1 MTDNDYIVHRI
12 PKRDGSIRILH
23 EPKPAL
29 KLKQKQIQRYLQ
41 ARGLKGS
48 YCAHGFIPGRSAVT
62 HAKNHLHKRIIVK
75 CDIEDFFGSTT
86 RNMVSKA
93 LANCGLDKDT
103 ISDICNICMLNNALP
118 QGAPTSPLLSNLA
131 FLDLDKRLAGLAKKF
146 SASYSRYADDMCF
159 SSNDPQLNTIL
170 PQVKYVVENCGY
182 KLKASKTR
190 VLRRNR
196 SQIVTGVVV
205 NQKLNVPRE
214 LKHNTRARLFK
225 LKQSLLA
232 GKAFDETEFT
242 KLRGL
247 VAYFQ
252 AVSVE
257 TSCKFRA
264 AVREI
269 EALLAMSSRLSVTQ
283 TR

>member
-1 MTDNDYIVHRI
+1 MTDSDYIIHKI
-12 PKRDGSIRILH
+12 PKRDGTMRILH

-29 KLKQKQIQRYLQ
+29 KLRQRQIRRYLQ

-62 HAKNHLHKRIIVK
+62 HAKNHLHKRVIIK

-86 RNMVSKA
+86 RSMVSRA
-93 LANCGLDKDT
+93 LTNCSLDKDAVK
-103 ISDICNICMLNNALP
+103 DICDICMLNNALP

-131 FLDLDKRLAGLAKKF
+131 FLDLDKRLSGLAKKF
-146 SASYSRYADDMCF
+146 KATYSRYADDMCF
-159 SSNDPQLNTIL
+159 SGNDPQLNAIL

-182 KLKASKTR
+182 KLKDSKTR
-190 VLRRNR
+190 VLRHNR

-205 NQKLNVPRE
+205 NQKLNVPRG

-225 LKQSLLA
+225 LKQSLLT
-232 GKAFDETEFT
+232 GQAFDETEFT
-242 KLRGL
+242 RLCGL

-252 AVSVE
+252 AVSSE
-257 TSCKFRA
+257 TASRFRA

-269 EALLAMSSRLSVTQ
+269 EALLAMSSRLAASKP
-283 TR
+283 

>member
-1 MTDNDYIVHRI
+1 MTGSDYIIHKI
-12 PKRDGSIRILH
+12 PKRDGSMRILH

-29 KLKQKQIQRYLQ
+29 KLKQRQIRRYLQ

-62 HAKNHLHKRIIVK
+62 HAKNHLHKRVIIK

-86 RNMVSKA
+86 RSMVSRA
-93 LANCGLDKDT
+93 LTNSSLDKET
-103 ISDICNICMLNNALP
+103 VKDICDICMLNNALP

-131 FLDLDKRLAGLAKKF
+131 FLDLDKRLSGLAKKYR
-146 SASYSRYADDMCF
+146 AAYSRYADDMCF
-159 SSNDPQLNTIL
+159 SGNDPQLNAIL
-170 PQVKYVVENCGY
+170 PQIKYVVENCGY
-182 KLKASKTR
+182 KLKDSKTR
-190 VLRRNR
+190 VLRHNR

-205 NQKLNVPRE
+205 NQKLNVPQG

-225 LKQSLLA
+225 LKQALLT
-232 GKAFDETEFT
+232 GQAFDETEFT
-242 KLRGL
+242 RLCGL

-257 TSCKFRA
+257 TAGKFRA

-269 EALLAMSSRLSVTQ
+269 EALLAMSSRLAAAKS
-283 TR
+283 

>member
-1 MTDNDYIVHRI
+1 MTDNDYIIHKI
-12 PKRDGSIRILH
+12 PKRDGTMRILH

-29 KLKQKQIQRYLQ
+29 KLKQRQIRRYLQ

-62 HAKNHLHKRIIVK
+62 HAKNHLHKRVIIK

-86 RNMVSKA
+86 GSMVSRA
-93 LANCGLDKDT
+93 LTNCGLDKAVVK
-103 ISDICNICMLNNALP
+103 DICDICMLNNALP

-131 FLDLDKRLAGLAKKF
+131 FLELDKRLSGLAKKYR
-146 SASYSRYADDMCF
+146 AVYSRYADDMCF
-159 SSNDPQLNTIL
+159 SGNDPQLNTIL

-182 KLKASKTR
+182 KLKDSKSR
-190 VLRRNR
+190 VLRHNR

-205 NQKLNVPRE
+205 NQKLNVPRG

-225 LKQSLLA
+225 LKQSLLT
-232 GKAFDETEFT
+232 GQAFDETEFT
-242 KLRGL
+242 RLCGL

-252 AVSVE
+252 AVSAE
-257 TSCKFRA
+257 TAGKFRA

-269 EALLAMSSRLSVTQ
+269 EALLAMSGRLAAMKS
-283 TR
+283 